1 MAILYALTTEKS
13 AAMIERD
20 NKMVFIVE
28 RSTTKKEVADEVL
41 KNWGEKVGQVR
52 VINGF
57 NGKKKAIVKFV
68 RKGASQ
74 DVAAKLK
81 LI

>member
-13 AAMIERD
+13 AAMIERE
-20 NKMVFIVE
+20 NKMIFIVE
-28 RSTTKKEVADEVL
+28 RTATKKIVAEETL
-41 KNWGEKVGQVR
+41 KNWGEKVKEVH

-57 NGKKKAIVKFV
+57 NGKKKAIVKFE
-68 RKGASQ
+68 RKGAAA

>member
-13 AAMIERD
+13 VSMIEKE
-20 NKMVFIVE
+20 NTMVFIVE
-28 RSTTKKEVADEVL
+28 NKTTKPEVAAEIL
-41 KNWGEKVGQVR
+41 KNYNEKVRKVR
-52 VINGF
+52 TINGF
-57 NGKKKAIVKFV
+57 NGKKKAIVKFD
-68 RKGASQ
+68 RKNAAA

>member
-28 RSTTKKEVADEVL
+28 ANATKTIVAQEVL
-41 KNWGEKVGQVR
+41 KTWGEKVSQVR
-52 VINGF
+52 TINGA

-68 RKGASQ
+68 RKGAAA

>member
-13 AAMIERD
+13 VSMIEKE
-20 NKMVFIVE
+20 NTMVFIVE
-28 RSTTKKEVADEVL
+28 NKTTKTEVAAEIL
-41 KNWGEKVGQVR
+41 KNYNEKVRKVR
-52 VINGF
+52 TINAF
-57 NGKKKAIVKFV
+57 NGKKKAIVKFD
-68 RKGASQ
+68 RKNAAA